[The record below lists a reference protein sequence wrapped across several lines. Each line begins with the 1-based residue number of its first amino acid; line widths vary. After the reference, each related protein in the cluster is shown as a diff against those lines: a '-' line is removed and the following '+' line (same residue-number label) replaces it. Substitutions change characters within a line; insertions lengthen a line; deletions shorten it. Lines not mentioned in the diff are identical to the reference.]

1 MPPGSSARLIKAGAV
16 THHHL
21 APFSVV
27 FTARAHPYFAT
38 LTIVMTQAGVDLAL
52 NGDDGEPCPKRRCS
66 GNEDDDEGSSL
77 DEDPSWRPSEGGSRK
92 QKKQKRRRQ
101 RRRSHGEQ
109 CTAVD
114 ASFGTLLCGVS
125 PGPSTSSGTAESFS
139 RPLSTSVSVELTEDC
154 DEAWEDF
161 RPLGTEMIICKE
173 GR

>member
-1 MPPGSSARLIKAGAV
+1 
-16 THHHL
+16 
-21 APFSVV
+21 
-27 FTARAHPYFAT
+27 
-38 LTIVMTQAGVDLAL
+38 MTQAVGVDLAL
-52 NGDDGEPCPKRRCS
+52 NGDDGEPCPKRRRS
-66 GNEDDDEGSSL
+66 RNDEESSI
-77 DEDPSWRPSEGGSRK
+77 DEDPSWRPSEGRSRK

-125 PGPSTSSGTAESFS
+125 PGPSTTSGAVESFS

-154 DEAWEDF
+154 DKAWEDF
-161 RPLGTEMIICKE
+161 RPFGTEMIICKE